1 MKAEVLLFALNKPI
15 KTDFIEFEPFR
26 CDWKNTFSDE
36 NSGVVCLI
44 EDKWM
49 NEFIHEKLLFES
61 KGTRHWK
68 KPLTYYFKKSS
79 DRLLFVNGSEYKKYN
94 KLKSS
99 INKFLENASS
109 MKLNSLFFL
118 LVSKEFFEIGK
129 AETIVAK
136 SCTEVNTRNYQNSLL
151 NLITPVKT
159 EIDLTQR
166 YIGNSE
172 PCMLVRQ
179 MIATAS
185 QHDFPVLILGETG
198 TGKEVVARNIH
209 ECSKR
214 SNKPFISI
222 NCGAIPTELFESE
235 LFGYLA
241 DSHSTAKNDKI
252 GLWKVADQ
260 GTLFLDEIGDLMLN
274 HQVKILR
281 AIETNEILPIGATKP
296 INVNVRIIAA
306 TNKNID
312 VLATD
317 KSESFREDLYYRI
330 STFIIRTP
338 TISSH
343 PEDIPKIAAH
353 FWSKLSNKRLHD
365 RTLNMLK
372 YMNWPGNVRSLKHFL
387 QRIYA
392 LFGDQTITEEH
403 IRVLQF
409 QELENY
415 LKITNGKSETG
426 KPLNKDEF
434 ERAILKMEFLLK
446 AALYSESE
454 ESRKDLLNKVKEGL
468 TGML

>member
-1 MKAEVLLFALNKPI
+1 MKAEVLLFAHNKPV
-15 KTDFIEFEPFR
+15 KTDFIDFEPFR
-26 CDWKNTFSDE
+26 CDWKNTFSAE

-49 NEFIHEKLLFES
+49 NEFTHDKRLFKSGGTKHRDKSLTTYFEKNSE
-61 KGTRHWK
+61 K
-68 KPLTYYFKKSS
+68 Y
-79 DRLLFVNGSEYKKYN
+79 LFVNGREYKKYS

-99 INKFLENASS
+99 INVFLKNARLIG
-109 MKLNSLFFL
+109 LNSLYFV
-118 LVSKEFFEIGK
+118 LVPKELFEIGK
-129 AETIVAK
+129 AETIVVK
-136 SCTEVNTRNYQNSLL
+136 SYTEVKNHKYHNPLL
-151 NLITPVKT
+151 NLITPIKT
-159 EIDLTQR
+159 DIDLQQR

-172 PCMLVRQ
+172 PCILVRQ

-185 QHDFPVLILGETG
+185 RHDFPVLILGESG

-209 ECSKR
+209 ECSER

-222 NCGAIPTELFESE
+222 NCGAISKNLFESE
-235 LFGYLA
+235 LFGHMKGA
-241 DSHSTAKNDKI
+241 FTGAICDKQ
-252 GLWKVADQ
+252 GLWEIAKG
-260 GTLFLDEIGDLMLN
+260 GTLFFDEIGDLSMDN
-274 HQVKILR
+274 QVKILR
-281 AIETNEILPIGATKP
+281 TLETKKIKRVGGLDEIDVDA
-296 INVNVRIIAA
+296 RIIAA

-312 VLATD
+312 ILATD
-317 KSESFREDLYYRI
+317 KSERFREDLYYRI

-338 TISSH
+338 PISNH

-353 FWSKLSNKRLHD
+353 FWSELSNKRLHD
-365 RTLNMLK
+365 YVLNMLK

-387 QRIYA
+387 QRIFS

-403 IRVLQF
+403 IRVLQL

-415 LKITNGKSETG
+415 LKSPSGTSGTD

-468 TGML
+468 TEIG

>member
-1 MKAEVLLFALNKPI
+1 MEAEVILFTQKEPI
-15 KTDFIEFEPFR
+15 KVDFIDFKSFR
-26 CDWKNTFSDE
+26 YDWKDSYCSG

-49 NEFIHEKLLFES
+49 NEFTNENRLFES
-61 KGTRHWK
+61 RGTRHYK

-79 DRLLFVNGSEYKKYN
+79 DRLLFVNGSEYKKYE

-99 INKFLENASS
+99 IKTFLKNARL
-109 MKLNSLFFL
+109 MELNSLYFVI
-118 LVSKEFFEIGK
+118 VSKEFFEIGK
-129 AETIVAK
+129 AETTIVK
-136 SCTEVNTRNYQNSLL
+136 SYTEVKNHKCHNPLL
-151 NLITPVKT
+151 NLITPIKT

-172 PCMLVRQ
+172 PCLLVRQ

-214 SNKPFISI
+214 SNEPFIPI
-222 NCGAIPTELFESE
+222 NCSAIPTELFESE
-235 LFGYLA
+235 IFGSKKGSSSMAL
-241 DSHSTAKNDKI
+241 KDKI
-252 GLWKVADQ
+252 GLWVVANH
-260 GTLFLDEIGDLMLN
+260 GTLFLDEIGDLSLN

-281 AIETNEILPIGATKP
+281 ALETNEIWSVGATKP
-296 INVNVRIIAA
+296 VNVNVRIIAA
-306 TNKNID
+306 TNKNIE

-338 TISSH
+338 PISSH
-343 PEDIPKIAAH
+343 PEDIPKIAAR
-353 FWSKLSNKRLHD
+353 FWGELSNKRLHD
-365 RTLNMLK
+365 RVLNLLK

-387 QRIYA
+387 QRIFA

-415 LKITNGKSETG
+415 LKIPNGKSETG
-426 KPLNKDEF
+426 KLLNKDEF

-454 ESRKDLLNKVKEGL
+454 ESRRDLLNKVKEGL
-468 TGML
+468 MEIM